1 MGMGMR
7 KILSSDEI
15 YEDLSEKIV
24 ELKYMPGEKI
34 SENDLSA
41 QYGVSRHVVRSAITR
56 LKERKLVD
64 VYPQRGT
71 FVSLMDMKYI
81 ETVLYVR
88 EAVEHEAAS
97 RLYRLADQ
105 ELEELVGHMRENLV
119 RQLQAI
125 HEGIATRDFYEID
138 TAFHR
143 LFMTAAGHG
152 DAIDLVRESFV
163 HVKRWR
169 NFEIRSTEHLMELY
183 KEHLDIAD
191 LIEKKDWKG
200 VNEALHNHLNTV
212 ERHKHL
218 FTDISPEYFIVR

>member
-1 MGMGMR
+1 MRMR
-7 KILSSDEI
+7 KILTSDEI
-15 YEDLSEKIV
+15 YEDLSDKII
-24 ELKYMPGEKI
+24 ELKYMPGDKI

-41 QYGVSRHVVRSAITR
+41 QYNVSRHVVRSAITR
-56 LKERKLVD
+56 LKDRRLVE

-97 RLYRLADQ
+97 RLYKLTDSR
-105 ELEELVGHMRENLV
+105 LEELVRQLRENLV
-119 RQLQAI
+119 RQLMAI
-125 HEGIATRDFYEID
+125 RDGVAMKEFYDID
-138 TAFHR
+138 TGFHR
-143 LFMTAAGHG
+143 LFMDAAGHA
-152 DAIDLVRESFV
+152 DAINLVSEHFV